1 MSDRQRIDRRS
12 LGSAFLLA
20 ICLALGLSTQTDA
33 QTEQQVEVK
42 IRGFTFIATQRP
54 LMLNVPVAITL
65 HNEDGERHDFRSPIF
80 QGMSTQVETGGAITY
95 GRGIGGVFVDPN
107 GNAVIRFTAKRPG
120 RYEFR
125 CSIHP
130 KMKGELFLLN
140 VQAV

>member
-1 MSDRQRIDRRS
+1 MSNRKRIDRRS
-12 LGSAFLLA
+12 LKSTLLLA
-20 ICLALGLSTQTDA
+20 GYLALGLATQTDA

-42 IRGFTFIATQRP
+42 IRGFTFVATQKP
-54 LMLNVPVAITL
+54 LMLNVPVAITIQ
-65 HNEDGERHDFRSPIF
+65 NEDGERHDFRSSMF

>member
-1 MSDRQRIDRRS
+1 MSTHMRILRRS
-12 LGSAFLLA
+12 LRSALLVA
-20 ICLALGLSTQTDA
+20 GCLALGLVTHTDA
-33 QTEQQVEVK
+33 QTEQQVDVK
-42 IRGFTFIATQRP
+42 IRDFTFVATQRP
-54 LMLNVPVAITL
+54 LMLNVPVVITL

-80 QGMSTQVETGGAITY
+80 QGTSTRVETGGAITY
-95 GRGIGGVFVDPN
+95 GRGIGGVYVDPN

-140 VQAV
+140 IQAV

>member
-1 MSDRQRIDRRS
+1 MSNRKRIDQAILRS
-12 LGSAFLLA
+12 AVLIAGCLVLGPGS
-20 ICLALGLSTQTDA
+20 QTDA
-33 QTEQQVEVK
+33 QTEQRVDVT
-42 IRGFTFIATQRP
+42 IRDFTFVATQAP
-54 LMLNVPVAITL
+54 LMLNVPVVITV

-80 QGMSTQVETGGAITY
+80 QGISTRVETGGVITY

-130 KMKGELFLLN
+130 KMKGEIFLLN
-140 VQAV
+140 VEAV

>member
-1 MSDRQRIDRRS
+1 MSNRKRIDRRS
-12 LGSAFLLA
+12 LKSTLLLA
-20 ICLALGLSTQTDA
+20 GCLALGLATQTDA

-42 IRGFTFIATQRP
+42 IRGFTFVATQKP
-54 LMLNVPVAITL
+54 LMLNVPVAITIQ
-65 HNEDGERHDFRSPIF
+65 NEDGERHDFRSSMF

>member
-1 MSDRQRIDRRS
+1 MSTRKRIEKQI
-12 LGSAFLLA
+12 LTSAVLIA
-20 ICLALGLSTQTDA
+20 GCLIAGFASHTNA
-33 QTEQQVEVK
+33 QTEQRVDVK
-42 IRGFTFIATQRP
+42 IRDFTFVATQAP
-54 LMLNVPVAITL
+54 LMLNAPVVITV

-80 QGMSTQVETGGAITY
+80 QGIATEVETGGVVTY

-107 GNAVIRFTAKRPG
+107 GNAVIKFTAKRPG

-140 VQAV
+140 MQAV

>member
-1 MSDRQRIDRRS
+1 MSNRKRIDQAILRS
-12 LGSAFLLA
+12 AVLIAGCLVLGPGA
-20 ICLALGLSTQTDA
+20 QTDA
-33 QTEQQVEVK
+33 QTEQRVDVK
-42 IRGFTFIATQRP
+42 IRDFTFVATQAP
-54 LMLNVPVAITL
+54 LMLNVPVVITV

-80 QGMSTQVETGGAITY
+80 QGISTRVETGGVITY

-130 KMKGELFLLN
+130 KMKGEIFLLN
-140 VQAV
+140 VEAV